1 MSTTSQP
8 VTDADDIEWKPF
20 ASDIYRALS
29 ASMVHFSAKTANSN
43 AAPAGVRLTADNALT
58 LPYLSVRTLFGAGR
72 SVPTD
77 YVKNVG
83 NVATVTKQ
91 LRFALAAAPLVPA
104 EEGRAVAATHH
115 EVSAT
120 RIEIGTEAVSPRLRQ
135 VLIPKPDAEGG
146 YVALSPL
153 SAAGTATLI
162 NAYVK
167 AHNEK
172 YRDKTEKAFALA
184 HRRIPTAT
192 LGIGGSN
199 PQNVGSLVRDLQTL
213 VVATAPREQPG
224 LRAAFALFHRGPELR
239 LHAGLMKQ
247 FAGWRHARRDQGTR
261 SNASDRDA
269 EAEQLKTLA
278 RMALDAARKQ
288 YGLLRT
294 WQKSLPIQKN
304 DGDELSLFA
313 ADVKPLM
320 KGIAEPQWRGADW
333 PREMAR
339 HVVELIA
346 TYRFLDGT
354 AARGAGGEVF
364 EGLEGAV
371 LGLDGA
377 DRASAVG
384 HIEETL
390 WNY

>member
-8 VTDADDIEWKPF
+8 VTDADDTEWKPF
-20 ASDIYRALS
+20 AGDVYRALS
-29 ASMVHFSAKTANSN
+29 ASMVHFSAKTVNSN
-43 AAPAGVRLTADNALT
+43 AAPAGVRLTANSALA

-77 YVKNVG
+77 YLKNVG

-91 LRFALAAAPLVPA
+91 LRFALAAAPQAPHD
-104 EEGRAVAATHH
+104 EGRSVTATHH
-115 EVSAT
+115 EVSAAGF
-120 RIEIGTEAVSPRLRQ
+120 EIGIEALSPRLRQ

-162 NAYVK
+162 NVYVK

-172 YRDKTEKAFALA
+172 CRDKTEKAFALA
-184 HRRIPTAT
+184 HRHIPMAKM
-192 LGIGGSN
+192 GIGGSK
-199 PQNVGSLVRDLQTL
+199 PLNVGALAADLGML

-247 FAGWRHARRDQGTR
+247 FAGWRHVRRDRGTR
-261 SNASDRDA
+261 SNASDREA

-288 YGLLRT
+288 YKLLQA

-304 DGDELSLFA
+304 DGNKPSLFA
-313 ADVKPLM
+313 EDVKPLM

-354 AARGAGGEVF
+354 AARGTGGEVF

-371 LGLDGA
+371 LGLNSA

-384 HIEETL
+384 DIEETL